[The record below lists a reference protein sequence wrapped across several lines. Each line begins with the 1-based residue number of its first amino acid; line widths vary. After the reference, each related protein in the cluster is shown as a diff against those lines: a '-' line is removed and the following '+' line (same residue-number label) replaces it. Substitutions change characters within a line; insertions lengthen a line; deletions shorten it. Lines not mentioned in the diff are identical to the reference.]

1 MLKCLFYVAVAAALS
16 VCSAEETG
24 SSHMVSW
31 LLNAPADF
39 HNRSSHLGDG
49 LIDVRNDSNQ
59 MKEYTKIVDHYL
71 PRVDGFTDGEVVD
84 ALEHFFWGQKHG
96 LAIELGALDGST
108 NTRSQTYEY
117 EKALG
122 WRRILVEGDPS
133 YKANLLKH
141 CPEAFVVTAAICS
154 NHGHVHFNDQ
164 SYTGGILE
172 FMSTEFFRNYHAK
185 IFNSGVPPGNISSI
199 NWKEHP
205 QVQELDC
212 IPMSAVLSKA
222 RARHVNYFILDVEVL
237 YLLIC
242 IICLVGAL
250 YFELLRFFFLCLYP
264 QEQRCASRMIQCL
277 TTCNN
282 YLLHTYRGPRWRC

>member
-1 MLKCLFYVAVAAALS
+1 MISLFSIILTVFIGLCAA
-16 VCSAEETG
+16 EDG
-24 SSHMVSW
+24 SSTHMVPW
-31 LLNAPADF
+31 LLNYPTDF

-49 LIDVRNDSNQ
+49 LIDVRGDPDQ
-59 MKEYTKIVDHYL
+59 VKQFDVLVGHYL

-96 LAIELGALDGST
+96 LAIELGALDGSI
-108 NTRSQTYEY
+108 NTRSQTFEY
-117 EKALG
+117 EKILG

-133 YKANLLKH
+133 YKVNLLKH
-141 CPEAFVVTAAICS
+141 CPNAFIVTAAICS

-172 FMSTEFFRNYHAK
+172 FMSTEFFRTYHTK

-205 QVQELDC
+205 QVQVLDC

-222 RARHVNYFILDVEVL
+222 KARHVNYFILDVEVQNSG
-237 YLLIC
+237 ISS
-242 IICLVGAL
+242 IFLVPVLHLPRSRGDT
-250 YFELLRFFFLCLYP
+250 FFYDREP
-264 QEQRCASRMIQCL
+264 K
-277 TTCNN
+277 
-282 YLLHTYRGPRWRC
+282 WRC